1 MSGKIFEMRYFLI
14 LMYFCCAGNLFAQ
27 NTNEPEKKNTE
38 SIQNT
43 ISTGETLTDTTLY
56 LEDIQIKQVPAS
68 YEKKAKASSKDVKTK
83 SEVPAKEESLQEAEG
98 TRSISTMSGSFNATK
113 VQSST
118 QRTQRSPT
126 PAQQQ
131 QMNVVVDALEES
143 APESFEYHYYK
154 YIAGNYN
161 VALIEHLK
169 KAEALKQNNSDV
181 QLQMAGYYLIM
192 NDSKNAATYLDKLS
206 RSSRLSKEVIE
217 YAEDVLRSVQPG
229 GTLITHG
236 TDDTYGAAYVQLN
249 KKIRPDVRII
259 SLDLLQSDKYR
270 ENLKSSGYSIPD
282 AKVVNVQFLQQ
293 FCAKNNTKNI
303 SVSMTTPK
311 EYLVG
316 IQQNLFTVGL
326 NFEYHTD
333 LSYNNFNRN
342 EELWNKELTKRIAEN
357 ATNEKGKQLSAN
369 YLPMLLVLRKVYE
382 QKNEADKLKDIDR
395 SIDKISAQCNK
406 YEQVQKLKKSY

>member
-1 MSGKIFEMRYFLI
+1 MRYILI
-14 LMYFCCAGNLFAQ
+14 LMFFCCAGSLLAQ
-27 NTNEPEKKNTE
+27 NTNEPEKNNTE

-43 ISTGETLTDTTLY
+43 ISTGETFTDTTTLN
-56 LEDIQIKQVPAS
+56 DIQIRQVPQQS
-68 YEKKAKASSKDVKTK
+68 EKKSKASNKDVKTK
-83 SEVPAKEESLQEAEG
+83 SEIPAYEESSKQAEG
-98 TRSISTMSGSFNATK
+98 TRSISSMSGSFNATK

-118 QRTQRSPT
+118 QRTQRTPT

-161 VALIEHLK
+161 VALIDHLK
-169 KAEALKQNNSDV
+169 KAEALKPNNSDV
-181 QLQMAGYYLIM
+181 HIQMAAYYLIT
-192 NDSKNAATYLDKLS
+192 NDTKNAITYLEKLS
-206 RSSRLSKEVIE
+206 KSSRLSKEVIE
-217 YAEDVLRSVQPG
+217 YSEDILRSVRPG

-236 TDDTYGAAYVQLN
+236 TDDTYGTAFVQLS

-270 ENLKSSGYSIPD
+270 ENLKANGYSIPD
-282 AKVVNVQFLQQ
+282 SKVVNVQFLQQ
-293 FCAKNNTKNI
+293 FCIKNSTKNI

-333 LSYNNFNRN
+333 LTFNNFNRN
-342 EELWNKELTKRIAEN
+342 EELWNKDLTKTVAEN

-382 QKNEADKLKDIDR
+382 QKNETEKLKEIDR

>member
-1 MSGKIFEMRYFLI
+1 MRYILI
-14 LMYFCCAGNLFAQ
+14 FICFFCAGSLLAQ
-27 NTNEPEKKNTE
+27 NTNEPEKNNTE
-38 SIQNT
+38 SITNT
-43 ISTGETLTDTTLY
+43 ISTGEAYTDTTTLN
-56 LEDIQIKQVPAS
+56 DIQIRQVPQHS
-68 YEKKAKASSKDVKTK
+68 EKKAKAANKDVKTK
-83 SEVPAKEESLQEAEG
+83 SEMPEIEESSKQAEG

-118 QRTQRSPT
+118 QRTQRTPT

-161 VALIEHLK
+161 VALIDHLK
-169 KAEALKQNNSDV
+169 KAEGLKPNNSDV
-181 QLQMAGYYLIM
+181 QLQMAGYYLIT
-192 NDSKNAATYLDKLS
+192 NDPKNAAVYLDKLQ
-206 RSSRLSKEVIE
+206 RSSRLSTETTN
-217 YAEDVLRSVQPG
+217 YAEDILRSVGQG

-236 TDDTYGAAYVQLN
+236 TDDTYGAAFIQLN

-270 ENLKSSGYSIPD
+270 ENLKSLGYFMPD
-282 AKVVNVQFLQQ
+282 SKVVNVQFLQQ
-293 FCAKNNTKNI
+293 FCARNSGKDI

-311 EYLVG
+311 EYLLA

-333 LSYNNFNRN
+333 LTFNNFSRN
-342 EELWNKELTKRIAEN
+342 EELWNKELSKKLVEN
-357 ATNEKGKQLSAN
+357 ATNDKGKQLSSN

-382 QKNEADKLKDIDR
+382 QKNEKEKLKEIDR
-395 SIDKISAQCNK
+395 SIDKIAAQCNK

>member
-1 MSGKIFEMRYFLI
+1 MRHILI
-14 LMYFCCAGNLFAQ
+14 LICFFFAGYLSAQ

-38 SIQNT
+38 SIQNNL
-43 ISTGETLTDTTLY
+43 STGEQYLDTTSLQ
-56 LEDIQIKQVPAS
+56 DIQIKQVPQTS
-68 YEKKAKASSKDVKTK
+68 EKKAKSSNKDVKSR
-83 SEVPAKEESLQEAEG
+83 SEMPAKEEGLREAESSG
-98 TRSISTMSGSFNATK
+98 SVSTMSGSFTATK

-154 YIAGNYN
+154 YVAGNYN
-161 VALIEHLK
+161 IALVDHLK
-169 KAEALKQNNSDV
+169 KAEALKPNNSDV
-181 QLQMAGYYLIM
+181 QLQMAAYHIIT
-192 NDSKNAATYLDKLS
+192 NDNKNASIYLDKLQK
-206 RSSRLSKEVIE
+206 SSRLSKETID
-217 YAEDVLRSVQPG
+217 YAEDILRSVGPG

-236 TDDTYGAAYVQLN
+236 TDDTYGAAFIQLN
-249 KKIRPDVRII
+249 KKIRPDVHII

-270 ENLKSSGYSIPD
+270 ENLKSLGYSIPD
-282 AKVVNVQFLQQ
+282 SKVVNVPFLQQ
-293 FCAKNNTKNI
+293 FCVKNAGKNI

-333 LSYNNFNRN
+333 LTYNNFNRN
-342 EELWNKELTKRIAEN
+342 EELWNKELTKALVSN
-357 ATNEKGKQLSAN
+357 ATSDKGKQLSAN
-369 YLPMLLVLRKVYE
+369 YLPMLLMLRKVYE
-382 QKNEADKLKDIDR
+382 QKNEIEKLKVTDR
-395 SIDKISAQCNK
+395 SIDKIAAQSNK

>member
-1 MSGKIFEMRYFLI
+1 MRYILI
-14 LMYFCCAGNLFAQ
+14 FICFFCAGSLLAQ
-27 NTNEPEKKNTE
+27 NTNEPEKNNTE
-38 SIQNT
+38 SITNT
-43 ISTGETLTDTTLY
+43 ISTGEAYTDTTTLN
-56 LEDIQIKQVPAS
+56 DIQIRQVPQHS
-68 YEKKAKASSKDVKTK
+68 EKKAKAANKDVKTK
-83 SEVPAKEESLQEAEG
+83 SEMPEIEESSKQAEG

-118 QRTQRSPT
+118 QRTQRTPT

-161 VALIEHLK
+161 VALIDHLK
-169 KAEALKQNNSDV
+169 KAEGLKPNNSDV
-181 QLQMAGYYLIM
+181 QLQMAGYYLIT
-192 NDSKNAATYLDKLS
+192 NDPKNAAVYLDKLQ
-206 RSSRLSKEVIE
+206 RSSRLSTETTN
-217 YAEDVLRSVQPG
+217 YAEDILRSVGQG

-236 TDDTYGAAYVQLN
+236 TDDTYGAAFIQLN

-270 ENLKSSGYSIPD
+270 ENLKSLGYFMPD
-282 AKVVNVQFLQQ
+282 SKVVNVQFLQQ
-293 FCAKNNTKNI
+293 FCARNSGKDI

-311 EYLVG
+311 EYLLA

-333 LSYNNFNRN
+333 LTFNNFSRN
-342 EELWNKELTKRIAEN
+342 EELWNKELSKKLVEN
-357 ATNEKGKQLSAN
+357 ATNDKGKQLSSN

-382 QKNEADKLKDIDR
+382 QKNEKDKLKEIDR
-395 SIDKISAQCNK
+395 SIDKIAAQCNK

>member
-1 MSGKIFEMRYFLI
+1 MRYILI
-14 LMYFCCAGNLFAQ
+14 LMCFCCAGSLLAQ
-27 NTNEPEKKNTE
+27 NTNEPEKNNTE

-43 ISTGETLTDTTLY
+43 ISTGETFTDTTTLN
-56 LEDIQIKQVPAS
+56 DIQIRQVPQQS
-68 YEKKAKASSKDVKTK
+68 EKKSKVSNKDVKTK
-83 SEVPAKEESLQEAEG
+83 SEMPAYEESSKQAEG
-98 TRSISTMSGSFNATK
+98 TRSISSMSGSFNATK

-118 QRTQRSPT
+118 QRTQRTPT

-161 VALIEHLK
+161 VALIDHLK
-169 KAEALKQNNSDV
+169 KAEALKPNNSDV
-181 QLQMAGYYLIM
+181 HIQMAAYYLIT
-192 NDSKNAATYLDKLS
+192 NETKNAITYLEKLS
-206 RSSRLSKEVIE
+206 KSSRLSKEVIE
-217 YAEDVLRSVQPG
+217 YSEDILRSVRPG

-236 TDDTYGAAYVQLN
+236 TDDTYGTAFVQLS

-270 ENLKSSGYSIPD
+270 ENLKATGYSIPD
-282 AKVVNVQFLQQ
+282 SKVVNVQFLQQ
-293 FCAKNNTKNI
+293 FCIKNSTKNI

-333 LSYNNFNRN
+333 LTFNNFNRN
-342 EELWNKELTKRIAEN
+342 EELWNKDLTKTVAEN

-382 QKNEADKLKDIDR
+382 QKNETEKLKEIDR

>member
-1 MSGKIFEMRYFLI
+1 MRYILI
-14 LMYFCCAGNLFAQ
+14 IWCFFFAGKLSAQ
-27 NTNEPEKKNTE
+27 NTNEPEKNNTE
-38 SIQNT
+38 GIRNT
-43 ISTGETLTDTTLY
+43 ISTGEQDSDTTF
-56 LEDIQIKQVPAS
+56 LEDIQIKQVPQS
-68 YEKKAKASSKDVKTK
+68 SDKKSKAVSKDVKTRSEMPSK
-83 SEVPAKEESLQEAEG
+83 SESDMDAESS
-98 TRSISTMSGSFNATK
+98 RSISTMSGTFSATK

-118 QRTQRSPT
+118 QRTQRTPT

-143 APESFEYHYYK
+143 APESFEFHYYK

-161 VALIEHLK
+161 VNLFDHLK
-169 KAEALKQNNSDV
+169 KAEALKPNNSDV
-181 QLQMAGYYLIM
+181 HIQMAGYYLIM
-192 NDSKNAATYLDKLS
+192 NDTKNASAYLDKLVK
-206 RSSRLSKEVIE
+206 SSRLSKEVID
-217 YAEDVLRSVQPG
+217 YAEDVLKSVEQG

-236 TDDTYGAAYVQLN
+236 TDDTYGTAYVQLN

-270 ENLKSSGYSIPD
+270 ENLKANGFSIPES
-282 AKVVNVQFLQQ
+282 KVVNVQFLQL
-293 FCAKNNTKNI
+293 FCAKNSSRKI

-333 LSYNNFNRN
+333 LSFNNFSRN
-342 EELWNKELTKRIAEN
+342 ENLWNKELSRKLVNETA
-357 ATNEKGKQLSAN
+357 NEKGKQLSSN
-369 YLPMLLVLRKVYE
+369 YLPMLFVLRKVYE
-382 QKNEADKLKDIDR
+382 EKHETDKLKEVDR
-395 SIDKISAQCNK
+395 SIDKIAAQSNK